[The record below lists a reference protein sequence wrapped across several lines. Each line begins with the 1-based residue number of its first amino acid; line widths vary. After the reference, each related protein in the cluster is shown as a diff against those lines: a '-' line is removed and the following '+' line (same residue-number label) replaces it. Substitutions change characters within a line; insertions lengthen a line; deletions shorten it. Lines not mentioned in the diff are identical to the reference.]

1 MKNEDFFNQMKA
13 KYPDLLESA
22 ATAEGVRYRLEG
34 YLFPA
39 TYDYYKKATLPE
51 FVEQMIA
58 KMNTVMEQY
67 TPTIHAKNLTNQQV
81 LTLASLVEKE
91 ESKKQTANKLRKYSL
106 TAWLP
111 ICRSNQIFLFCML

>member
-1 MKNEDFFNQMKA
+1 MI
-13 KYPDLLESA
+13 
-22 ATAEGVRYRLEG
+22 T
-34 YLFPA
+34 
-39 TYDYYKKATLPE
+39 TKATLPE

-91 ESKKQTANKLRKYSL
+91 GVKEADRKQIAQVFFNR
-106 TAWLP
+106 LP
-111 ICRSNQIFLFCML
+111 LICRSNQIFLFCML

>member
-1 MKNEDFFNQMKA
+1 MI
-13 KYPDLLESA
+13 
-22 ATAEGVRYRLEG
+22 T
-34 YLFPA
+34 
-39 TYDYYKKATLPE
+39 TKATLPE

-91 ESKKQTANKLRKYSL
+91 SQRSRPQTNCASILL

-111 ICRSNQIFLFCML
+111 ICQSNQIFLFCML

>member
-1 MKNEDFFNQMKA
+1 
-13 KYPDLLESA
+13 
-22 ATAEGVRYRLEG
+22 
-34 YLFPA
+34 
-39 TYDYYKKATLPE
+39 
-51 FVEQMIA
+51 MIA

-91 ESKKQTANKLRKYSL
+91 GVKEADRKQIAQVFL

>member
-1 MKNEDFFNQMKA
+1 MKA

-81 LTLASLVEKE
+81 LTLASLVEKK

-111 ICRSNQIFLFCML
+111 ICQSNQIFLFCML

>member
-1 MKNEDFFNQMKA
+1 MI
-13 KYPDLLESA
+13 
-22 ATAEGVRYRLEG
+22 T
-34 YLFPA
+34 
-39 TYDYYKKATLPE
+39 TKATLPE

-91 ESKKQTANKLRKYSL
+91 GVKEADRKQIAQVFFNRLVRRY
-106 TAWLP
+106 ADP
-111 ICRSNQIFLFCML
+111 IRYFYFVCSRRTQRNCNVC